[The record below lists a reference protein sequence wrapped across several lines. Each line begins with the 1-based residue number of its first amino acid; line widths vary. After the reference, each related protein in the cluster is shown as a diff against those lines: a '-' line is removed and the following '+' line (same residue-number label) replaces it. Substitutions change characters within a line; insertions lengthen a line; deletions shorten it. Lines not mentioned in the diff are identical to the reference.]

1 MVKNENIEITRI
13 LDIIKSKKLVILL
26 ILIIFTLIGYIY
38 SYHYVVPKYKATSTL
53 LLIPNSTSEGKVM
66 MTSDLAVNTDLT
78 VNSGLIET
86 YRSIGEN
93 SKVIKQVI
101 NNLGLDMTEEELL
114 KEMKITV
121 MKDTYV
127 IQVAVTDTN
136 PQKAMEIAQEF
147 DEVFLQEI
155 KEIYRLDNI
164 GIVDEAQLPEKPYNI
179 NHIKDMLLF
188 LAMGM
193 GISIASIITFYLF
206 DNTIKKE
213 EEIEKYIQLKS
224 LGSIPMNQDKTG
236 EIVNRENAKSYVTE
250 CINTIRTNILYM
262 NSAKNAK
269 TILITSCTPREGKSW
284 VSANIATAFA
294 ETNKKVLLIDADMRK
309 GRAHKIFKVSNAEGL
324 SNYLY
329 EMTGDKKEDI
339 VLGKKYIK
347 ETQMPNLH
355 ILTNGNIP
363 PNPSELLES
372 EYMKELLD
380 ILKDVYDIIIIDAP
394 PCKLVTDSII
404 LSTIVDSTI
413 LVANAERTK
422 MNDFKEVKKSI
433 QMVDGEI
440 IGAILNKKKVAG
452 RLYSKGYYYGHTD
465 EKSIEEVEAKEIIP
479 VDQVM
484 REAILRVEEDFENDL
499 VENEKVDKSEEKAIE
514 NQKEDNNYEAMK
526 SFISK
531 KMKELQKNY
540 NELANEIKDKTYV
553 EALLK
558 RMEDEKLTKEQ
569 VEEVIKEEIANLQQE
584 KLTKE
589 QIENIIKEEVSNLKQ
604 EKLTKEQVETV
615 IKQEIDSIYNEIK
628 EVKNNYNQLADDIKD
643 TGYIELLIER
653 IEEEKL
659 TKQQIENVIKKEI
672 SIINQEQ
679 LEQTKLNTNEII
691 KEVVKNNTEKLLNT
705 IKDEKN
711 TEQQIQLLFNEKITE
726 MQEETQKL
734 LEQEITKIDYTEQIA
749 QINEMLTNLK
759 DSYLEL
765 SNRMKTNELET
776 QLNVMEEEKQE
787 TKNRN
792 IIDFKAFKKQKN
804 KKKVYS
810 IEEDISYEDLEQT
823 AAYVIPLQ
831 MRKASGGTSVESYQK
846 TM

>member
-13 LDIIKSKKLVILL
+13 LDMIKSKKLVILF

-53 LLIPNSTSEGKVM
+53 LLIPNSTSEGKVI
-66 MTSDLAVNTDLT
+66 MTSDIAVNADLT
-78 VNSGLIET
+78 LNSGLIET

-93 SKVIKQVI
+93 SKVIKQII

-127 IQVAVTDTN
+127 IQVAVTDID
-136 PQKAMEIAQEF
+136 PQKAMEIAKEF
-147 DEVFLQEI
+147 DEVFLKEI
-155 KEIYRLDNI
+155 KEIYHLDNI
-164 GIVDEAQLPEKPYNI
+164 GVVDEAQLPEKPYNI
-179 NHIKDMLLF
+179 NHIKDMILF
-188 LAMGM
+188 LAMGI
-193 GISIASIITFYLF
+193 GVSFATVIIFYLF

-294 ETNKKVLLIDADMRK
+294 ETDKKVLLMDADMRK
-309 GRAHKIFKVSNAEGL
+309 GRAHKIFKVANTEGL

-339 VLGKKYIK
+339 LLGKKYIK

-372 EYMKELLD
+372 EHMKELLE
-380 ILKDVYDIIIIDAP
+380 ILKNIYDIIIIDAP

-404 LSTIVDSTI
+404 LSTIVDSTV

-422 MNDFKEVKKSI
+422 MNDFNEVKKSI

-440 IGAILNKKKVAG
+440 IGAILNKKRVAG
-452 RLYSKGYYYGHTD
+452 KLYSKGYYYGHTD
-465 EKSIEEVEAKEIIP
+465 EVKVEEVETKQMIP
-479 VDQVM
+479 VDEMMKQ
-484 REAILRVEEDFENDL
+484 AILRVEEKAFEEDI
-499 VENEKVDKSEEKAIE
+499 EDSKESTETKVKEEKSE
-514 NQKEDNNYEAMK
+514 KEDSN
-526 SFISK
+526 I
-531 KMKELQKNY
+531 
-540 NELANEIKDKTYV
+540 

-558 RMEDEKLTKEQ
+558 RMEDEKLTEEQ
-569 VEEVIKEEIANLQQE
+569 VE
-584 KLTKE
+584 
-589 QIENIIKEEVSNLKQ
+589 NIVKQ
-604 EKLTKEQVETV
+604 EM
-615 IKQEIDSIYNEIK
+615 DSIYSEIK

-643 TGYIELLIER
+643 TSYIELLIER
-653 IEEEKL
+653 IQEEKL
-659 TKQQIENVIKKEI
+659 TKQQIENVIKEEISDIKQKELTKEQMEEIIKQQI
-672 SIINQEQ
+672 SIITQEQFTKEQVGDIIKQEIAKMNHKQEIEKLYNQ
-679 LEQTKLNTNEII
+679 LEQTKLNTNEMI
-691 KEVVKNNTEKLLNT
+691 KEVIKNNTEKLMNT

-711 TEQQIQLLFNEKITE
+711 TEQQIQLLVSQKITE

-734 LEQEITKIDYTEQIA
+734 LEQEITKIDYTEQIV

-765 SNRMKTNELET
+765 SNKMKTNEVET
-776 QLNVMEEEKQE
+776 QLTVMEEEKQE

-831 MRKASGGTSVESYQK
+831 MKKASGGTSLESYQK

>member
-13 LDIIKSKKLVILL
+13 LDMIKSKKLVILF

-53 LLIPNSTSEGKVM
+53 LLIPNSTSEGKVI
-66 MTSDLAVNTDLT
+66 MTSDIAVNADLT
-78 VNSGLIET
+78 LNSGLIET

-93 SKVIKQVI
+93 SKVIKQII

-127 IQVAVTDTN
+127 IQVAVTDID
-136 PQKAMEIAQEF
+136 PQKAMEIAKEF
-147 DEVFLQEI
+147 DEVFLKEI
-155 KEIYRLDNI
+155 KEIYHLDNI
-164 GIVDEAQLPEKPYNI
+164 GVVDEAQLPEKPYNI
-179 NHIKDMLLF
+179 NHIKDMILF
-188 LAMGM
+188 FAMGI
-193 GISIASIITFYLF
+193 GVSFATVIIFYLF

-294 ETNKKVLLIDADMRK
+294 ETDKKVLLMDADMRK
-309 GRAHKIFKVSNAEGL
+309 GRAHKIFKVANTEGL

-339 VLGKKYIK
+339 LLGKKYIK

-372 EYMKELLD
+372 EHMKELLE
-380 ILKDVYDIIIIDAP
+380 ILKNIYDIIIIDAP

-404 LSTIVDSTI
+404 LSTIVDSTV

-422 MNDFKEVKKSI
+422 MNDFNEVKKSI

-440 IGAILNKKKVAG
+440 IGAILNKKRVAG
-452 RLYSKGYYYGHTD
+452 KLYSKGYYYGHTD
-465 EKSIEEVEAKEIIP
+465 EVKVEEVETKQMIP
-479 VDQVM
+479 VDEMMKQ
-484 REAILRVEEDFENDL
+484 AILRVEEKAFEEDI
-499 VENEKVDKSEEKAIE
+499 EDSKESTETKVKEEKSE
-514 NQKEDNNYEAMK
+514 KEDSN
-526 SFISK
+526 I
-531 KMKELQKNY
+531 
-540 NELANEIKDKTYV
+540 

-558 RMEDEKLTKEQ
+558 RMEDEKLTEEQ
-569 VEEVIKEEIANLQQE
+569 VE
-584 KLTKE
+584 
-589 QIENIIKEEVSNLKQ
+589 NIVKQ
-604 EKLTKEQVETV
+604 EM
-615 IKQEIDSIYNEIK
+615 DSIYSEIK

-643 TGYIELLIER
+643 TSYIELLIER
-653 IEEEKL
+653 IQEEKL
-659 TKQQIENVIKKEI
+659 TKQQIENVIKEEISDIKQKELTKEQMEEIIKQQI
-672 SIINQEQ
+672 SIITQEQFTKEQVGDIIKQEIAKMNHKQEIEKLYNQ
-679 LEQTKLNTNEII
+679 LEQTKLNTNEMI
-691 KEVVKNNTEKLLNT
+691 KEVIKNNTEKLMNT

-711 TEQQIQLLFNEKITE
+711 TEQQIQLLVSQKITE

-734 LEQEITKIDYTEQIA
+734 LEQEITKIDYTEQIV

-765 SNRMKTNELET
+765 SNKMKTNEVET
-776 QLNVMEEEKQE
+776 QLTVMEEEKQE

-831 MRKASGGTSVESYQK
+831 MKKASGGTSLESYQK

>member
-1 MVKNENIEITRI
+1 M
-13 LDIIKSKKLVILL
+13 D
-26 ILIIFTLIGYIY
+26 
-38 SYHYVVPKYKATSTL
+38 
-53 LLIPNSTSEGKVM
+53 
-66 MTSDLAVNTDLT
+66 
-78 VNSGLIET
+78 
-86 YRSIGEN
+86 
-93 SKVIKQVI
+93 
-101 NNLGLDMTEEELL
+101 
-114 KEMKITV
+114 
-121 MKDTYV
+121 
-127 IQVAVTDTN
+127 
-136 PQKAMEIAQEF
+136 PQKAMEIAKEF
-147 DEVFLQEI
+147 DEVFLKEI
-155 KEIYRLDNI
+155 KEIYHLDNI
-164 GIVDEAQLPEKPYNI
+164 GVVDEAQLPEKPYNI
-179 NHIKDMLLF
+179 NHIKDMILF
-188 LAMGM
+188 LAMGI
-193 GISIASIITFYLF
+193 GVSFASVIIFYLF

-294 ETNKKVLLIDADMRK
+294 ETDKKVLLMDADMRK
-309 GRAHKIFKVSNAEGL
+309 GRAHKIFKVANTEGL

-339 VLGKKYIK
+339 LLGKKYIK

-372 EYMKELLD
+372 EHMKELLE
-380 ILKDVYDIIIIDAP
+380 ILKNMYDIIIIDAP

-422 MNDFKEVKKSI
+422 MNDFNEVKKSI

-440 IGAILNKKKVAG
+440 IGAILNKKRVAG
-452 RLYSKGYYYGHTD
+452 KLYSKGYYYGHTD
-465 EKSIEEVEAKEIIP
+465 ETNLEEIETKQMIPVDEMMRQAILKVEEEVFEEDIEDSKMEAKE
-479 VDQVM
+479 
-484 REAILRVEEDFENDL
+484 E
-499 VENEKVDKSEEKAIE
+499 KSE
-514 NQKEDNNYEAMK
+514 KEESNYEDMK
-526 SFISK
+526 IFINK
-531 KMKELQKNY
+531 KLKGLQKNY
-540 NELANEIKDKTYV
+540 EELASEVKDKTYI
-553 EALLK
+553 EALIR

-569 VEEVIKEEIANLQQE
+569 VENMV
-584 KLTKE
+584 
-589 QIENIIKEEVSNLKQ
+589 KQ
-604 EKLTKEQVETV
+604 KM
-615 IKQEIDSIYNEIK
+615 DSIYSEIK
-628 EVKNNYNQLADDIKD
+628 EVKNNYNQLADDMKD
-643 TGYIELLIER
+643 TSYIELLIER

-672 SIINQEQ
+672 SDVKQRELTKEQMEEIMKQEISNIKQKELTKEQMEEIMKQEISIINQEQFTKEQIEDIIKQEIAKINHTQEIEKLYNQ
-679 LEQTKLNTNEII
+679 LEQTKLNTNETI
-691 KEVVKNNTEKLLNT
+691 KEVVKNNTEKLLDM

-711 TEQQIQLLFNEKITE
+711 TEQQIQLLFNEKLTE

-734 LEQEITKIDYTEQIA
+734 LEQEITKIDYTEQIV

-765 SNRMKTNELET
+765 SNKMKTNEIET
-776 QLNVMEEEKQE
+776 QLTMMEEEKQE

-804 KKKVYS
+804 KKRVYS

-823 AAYVIPLQ
+823 ATYVIPLQ

>member
-13 LDIIKSKKLVILL
+13 LDMIKSKKLVILF

-53 LLIPNSTSEGKVM
+53 LLIPNSTSEGKVI
-66 MTSDLAVNTDLT
+66 MTSDIAVNADLT
-78 VNSGLIET
+78 LNSGLIET

-93 SKVIKQVI
+93 SKVIKQII

-127 IQVAVTDTN
+127 IQVAVTDID
-136 PQKAMEIAQEF
+136 PQKAMEIAKEF
-147 DEVFLQEI
+147 DEVFLKEI
-155 KEIYRLDNI
+155 KEIYHLDNI
-164 GIVDEAQLPEKPYNI
+164 GVVDEAQLPEKPYNI
-179 NHIKDMLLF
+179 NHIKDMILF
-188 LAMGM
+188 LAMGI
-193 GISIASIITFYLF
+193 GVSFATVIIFYLF

-294 ETNKKVLLIDADMRK
+294 ETDKKVLLMDADMRK
-309 GRAHKIFKVSNAEGL
+309 GRAHKIFKVANTEGL

-339 VLGKKYIK
+339 LLGKKYIK

-372 EYMKELLD
+372 EHMKELLE
-380 ILKDVYDIIIIDAP
+380 ILKNIYDIIIIDAP

-404 LSTIVDSTI
+404 LSTIVDSTV

-422 MNDFKEVKKSI
+422 MNDFNEVKKSI

-440 IGAILNKKKVAG
+440 IGAILNKKRVAG
-452 RLYSKGYYYGHTD
+452 KLYSKGYYYGHTD
-465 EKSIEEVEAKEIIP
+465 EVKVEEVETKQMIP
-479 VDQVM
+479 VDEMMKQ
-484 REAILRVEEDFENDL
+484 AILRVEEKAFEEDI
-499 VENEKVDKSEEKAIE
+499 EDSKESTKTKVKEGKSE
-514 NQKEDNNYEAMK
+514 KEDSN
-526 SFISK
+526 I
-531 KMKELQKNY
+531 
-540 NELANEIKDKTYV
+540 

-558 RMEDEKLTKEQ
+558 RMEDEKLTEEQ
-569 VEEVIKEEIANLQQE
+569 VE
-584 KLTKE
+584 
-589 QIENIIKEEVSNLKQ
+589 NIVKQ
-604 EKLTKEQVETV
+604 EM
-615 IKQEIDSIYNEIK
+615 DSIYSEIK

-643 TGYIELLIER
+643 TSYIELLIER
-653 IEEEKL
+653 IQEEKL
-659 TKQQIENVIKKEI
+659 TKQQIENVIKEEISDIKQKELTKEQMEEIIKQQI
-672 SIINQEQ
+672 SIITQEQFTKEQVGDIIKQEIAKMNHKQEIEKLYNQ
-679 LEQTKLNTNEII
+679 LEQTKLNTNEMI
-691 KEVVKNNTEKLLNT
+691 KEVIKNNTEKLMNT

-711 TEQQIQLLFNEKITE
+711 TEQQIQLLVSQKITE

-734 LEQEITKIDYTEQIA
+734 LEQEITKIDYTEQIV

-765 SNRMKTNELET
+765 SNKMKTNEVET
-776 QLNVMEEEKQE
+776 QLTVMEEEKQE

-831 MRKASGGTSVESYQK
+831 MKKASGGTSLESYQK